1 MKQPDDRKKKASGGE
16 TNGGTVY
23 PDFGVVAYCLHET
36 AVAAEYST
44 SKLVQVVEAG
54 LPVEELEV
62 LRAGLDLPMEQLASR
77 LGISKATLHRRKRT
91 GRLEPGESDR
101 VLRFARLAGKA
112 VEVLETRENARR
124 WLSSPQMG
132 LGGAVPLDYAETE
145 LGAREVEDLLGR
157 IEYGVYS

>member
-1 MKQPDDRKKKASGGE
+1 MKQEHDKKRQSSGGE
-16 TNGGTVY
+16 TGGSKVY
-23 PDFGVVAYCLHET
+23 PDHGVVAYCLHET
-36 AVAAEYST
+36 AVAAGYST
-44 SKLVQVVEAG
+44 SKLVEAVEAG
-54 LPVEELEV
+54 LPVEELET

-91 GRLEPGESDR
+91 GRLEPDESGR

-112 VEVLETRENARR
+112 VEVFETKENARH